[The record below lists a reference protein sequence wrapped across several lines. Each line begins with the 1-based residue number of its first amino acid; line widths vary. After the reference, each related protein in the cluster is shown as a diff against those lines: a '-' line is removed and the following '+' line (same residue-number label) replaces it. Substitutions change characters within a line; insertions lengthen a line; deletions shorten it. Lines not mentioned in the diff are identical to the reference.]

1 MEVSRLPL
9 RRASRPAILAAL
21 LAVYL
26 FWGSTFLGIRLA
38 IDSIP
43 PFLMAGFRF
52 VLAGVILFTFARLRG
67 APAPTVRNWRGAF
80 LVGLLLLGV
89 GNGAVVWAELTVP
102 TGLVAL
108 LVSTS
113 PLWMVLLD
121 RVFFGGHISWPQGLG
136 IVVGLAGVAILANP
150 TAAGA
155 PLVPIAVLVVSSLSW
170 AAGTLLSRSAAMP
183 SSTTLANGMEMLA
196 GGLVMLAFGL
206 GTGELSH
213 LHPEHFEPRS
223 LLAMGW
229 LVVFGSLI
237 GFSCYLWL
245 IRVAPVVLVSTQS
258 YVSPVVAV
266 ALGVVVLGEHITG
279 RSLAAGAV
287 ILFAVV
293 LVASAPLLTARRPQP
308 EELREGAAA

>member
-1 MEVSRLPL
+1 MTPAPL
-9 RRASRPAILAAL
+9 RHASGPAILAAL

-43 PFLMAGFRF
+43 PFLMVGFRF
-52 VLAGVILFTFARLRG
+52 LLAGAILFIFARLRG
-67 APAPTVRNWRGAF
+67 APAPTAGNWRGAF
-80 LVGLLLLGV
+80 LVGLLLLGI

-121 RVFFGGHISWPQGLG
+121 RVFFGGHIAWPQALG

-155 PLVPIAVLVVSSLSW
+155 TLIPVVVLVLSSLSW
-170 AAGTLLSRSAAMP
+170 AAGTLLSRTAAMP
-183 SSTTLANGMEMLA
+183 RSTTLANGMEMLA
-196 GGLVMLAFGL
+196 GGLVLLVMGLAS
-206 GTGELSH
+206 GEVGH
-213 LHPEHFEPRS
+213 LHPEQFTLRS
-223 LLAMGW
+223 LLALGW

-245 IRVAPVVLVSTQS
+245 IRVAPVVLVSSQS

-279 RSLAAGAV
+279 RSLVAGAV
-287 ILFAVV
+287 ILFAVI
-293 LVASAPLLTARRPQP
+293 LVAAAPLLTPRRSQP